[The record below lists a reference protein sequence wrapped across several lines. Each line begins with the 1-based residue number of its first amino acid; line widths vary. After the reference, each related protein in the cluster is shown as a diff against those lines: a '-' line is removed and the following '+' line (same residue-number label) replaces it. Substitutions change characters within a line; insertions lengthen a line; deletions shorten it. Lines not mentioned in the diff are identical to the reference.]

1 MLLWK
6 ALHVVS
12 MFIMVAGF
20 IGVEVFYAA
29 AMRRRD
35 VRATAFVQRTL
46 EKTGFG
52 ALAFIALLAGI
63 VFGLLAAA
71 DGSIDFT
78 LGWLLGAYVLLGVF
92 LVNAV
97 IAGQP
102 VVKAGKAALAAEEG
116 GGSVEE
122 IAASLPVGRATY
134 LVLANSVTFAAI
146 VLLMVLKPF

>member
-1 MLLWK
+1 MLVWK

-12 MFIMVAGF
+12 MFTMVAGF

-29 AMRRRD
+29 AIRRRD

-52 ALAFIALLAGI
+52 PLAFLALVAGI
-63 VFGLLAAA
+63 VFGLLTAVTGGFNLA
-71 DGSIDFT
+71 G
-78 LGWLLGAYVLLGVF
+78 GWLVGAYVLLGVF

-97 IAGQP
+97 IAGDP
-102 VVKAGKAALAAEEG
+102 VVKAGKASIEADEGRAA
-116 GGSVEE
+116 VEDV
-122 IAASLPVGRATY
+122 AASLPVGRATY
-134 LVLANSVTFAAI
+134 IVVANAVTFTAI